1 MHNHTHCHKNL
12 LHKNTP
18 LYAVGFVAFF
28 AAVETLFGFLSGS
41 LTLLSDAGHMC
52 ADSVALLMAGVAIWI
67 KRRPPTAKHTY
78 GFARIEV
85 ITSWVSSLLLLTIVI
100 GIFFEAI
107 DRFRTPHHIASKTVI
122 IVAIIGL
129 IVNILTAIVLNRGEK
144 TINIRA
150 ALLHVLSDLLASIA
164 VLISGLVIYFTN
176 WILIDPILSI
186 FICFLILISTVNL
199 LREAF
204 VILME
209 GAPSNID
216 TTKIEQTMKQFT
228 GVKTVHD
235 LHVWTLTSGTTLLT
249 AHVVVTNCN
258 SWPKIVD
265 DLRTILKEKFDI
277 EHSTIQVEAPTQNA
291 PCIDCNGGV

>member
-1 MHNHTHCHKNL
+1 MNNHNYRNF

-28 AAVETLFGFLSGS
+28 AAFEAFFGFWSGS

-52 ADSVALLMAGVAIWI
+52 ADSMALLMAGVAIWI

-85 ITSWVSSLLLLTIVI
+85 ITSWVSSLLLITIVI
-100 GIFFEAI
+100 GIFLEAI
-107 DRFRTPHHIASKTVI
+107 DRFRTPHHIAGKTVI

-129 IVNILTAIVLNRGEK
+129 IVNILTAIVLNQGEK

-150 ALLHVLSDLLASIA
+150 ALLHVFSDLLASIA
-164 VLISGLVIYFTN
+164 VLISGLVIYFTG
-176 WILIDPILSI
+176 WTLIDPILSL
-186 FICFLILISTVNL
+186 FICFLIIISTINL

-216 TTKIEQTMKQFT
+216 TTKIEQTLLQFT
-228 GVKTVHD
+228 GVKTIHD

-249 AHVVVTNCN
+249 THVVVED
-258 SWPKIVD
+258 SSFWPKIVD
-265 DLRTILKEKFDI
+265 DLRAILKEKFNI
-277 EHSTIQVEAPTQNA
+277 EHSTIQVEGPTQDIT
-291 PCIDCNGGV
+291 CLDCNGNKS